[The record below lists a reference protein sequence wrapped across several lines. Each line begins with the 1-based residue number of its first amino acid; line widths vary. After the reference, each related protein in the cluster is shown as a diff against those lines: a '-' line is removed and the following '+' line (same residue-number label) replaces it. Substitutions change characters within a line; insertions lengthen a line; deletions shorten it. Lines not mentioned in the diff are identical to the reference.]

1 MSGAPMDGGTHGRR
15 TAGGTGGCHTGY
27 PWRGA
32 GLSHRALRLA
42 LALMLK
48 PNATSTLGHAPWQPC
63 FITPSPGSL
72 GGEAD
77 GGGAGGLVGLWVVP
91 LSRGEWGALRS
102 KPARQV
108 LLGAQHT
115 EHRFPRPRPHCPG
128 RAPGGALGAGWAAMG
143 LPSDPC
149 AICTVGPVHTLHR
162 PGPPPSARTCQAG
175 AGTGERGVPGGHP
188 RPGPEEGH
196 FVHMDARSSLPTHF

>member
-1 MSGAPMDGGTHGRR
+1 MPLS
-15 TAGGTGGCHTGY
+15 
-27 PWRGA
+27 PWA
-32 GLSHRALRLA
+32 ALPGSLA
-42 LALMLK
+42 SS
-48 PNATSTLGHAPWQPC
+48 P
-63 FITPSPGSL
+63 PSPGSL
-72 GGEAD
+72 GGADSGGAD
-77 GGGAGGLVGLWVVP
+77 GGGAGGPAGLQVLP

-128 RAPGGALGAGWAAMG
+128 RAPGGLRAPAGLRWGFFPTPVLSARW
-143 LPSDPC
+143 
-149 AICTVGPVHTLHR
+149 GPVHTLHR
-162 PGPPPSARTCQAG
+162 PSPPPSARTCQAG

-196 FVHMDARSSLPTHF
+196 FVQTDARSSLPTHF